1 MFHRLWAL
9 LYHFPD
15 LQTQLFERLIVGYL
29 LGKETDVKAIGARHQ
44 GLGFERSSKTK
55 DIHPIV
61 GSISALLIVTHVGE
75 EIVQLISLMLHQE
88 QGGRN
93 GRISEKDPLPV
104 SSSRIFE
111 YAGCIGPPPIYV
123 VAPVLLIRR
132 KMACYRPFE
141 EKPVSP

>member
-29 LGKETDVKAIGARHQ
+29 SGKETDVKVIGAFHQ

-55 DIHPIV
+55 DIHSIA
-61 GSISALLIVTHVGE
+61 GIISALLIVTHVGE

-93 GRISEKDPLPV
+93 GRISEEDPLPV
-104 SSSRIFE
+104 SASRIFE
-111 YAGCIGPPPIYV
+111 YAGRI
-123 VAPVLLIRR
+123 APQSIHVIAPELLIRSE
-132 KMACYRPFE
+132 MACYRPFVKE
-141 EKPVSP
+141 PVSP